1 MKENIK
7 KEQPIFYQ
15 IVHNEFSKGK
25 VPHAFLL
32 VGDNYQ
38 DPLVF
43 LAQSLFCEEI
53 VSCETCN
60 VCRRVENHSY
70 PDIVRYGGEGNSI
83 KKKDIVN
90 IQTQMAKSSIE
101 GRGQLYILEEIENS
115 SKEAMN
121 SLLKMLEE
129 PQKDVYAIFTTKN
142 LNLVLPTIISRCQV
156 LNLRPDNKSALI
168 RKYLDDKFSE
178 EDAYILST
186 IFNQVVYPDNYQEIK
201 TEAMNFIDDLYLKTD
216 NLIINAQINVFN
228 KYTSKDDIHLFLNI
242 LLLLLKDIYNYQIN
256 GELKIISLSRTIE
269 SYSIQKFDI
278 IKMIEIVL
286 EIDYQLSYNV
296 NLNLLMDKL
305 MYQLI
310 NE

>member
-186 IFNQVVYPDNYQEIK
+186 IFNQVVHPDNYQEIK

-242 LLLLLKDIYNYQIN
+242 MLLLLKDIYNYQIN

-286 EIDYQLSYNV
+286 EKDYQLSYNV